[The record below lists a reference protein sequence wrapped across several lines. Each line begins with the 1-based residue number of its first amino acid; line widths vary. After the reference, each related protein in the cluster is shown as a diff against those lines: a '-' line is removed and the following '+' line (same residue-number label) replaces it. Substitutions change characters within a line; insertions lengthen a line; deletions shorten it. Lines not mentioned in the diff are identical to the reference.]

1 MNQPRIWPAVFGLMA
16 TDFKVTFDRPETV
29 RNALENF
36 FQDLDNDAAY
46 DCRSTTENWNVKSTV
61 YTVHSCTFVE
71 AEINRTEIQNVYVIH
86 LIYADYL
93 DRYIFNEIKD
103 KIIIYLANNIYQ
115 ACDHS
120 RSALERAQERNQH
133 ANPFMNRF
141 DHAFMAP
148 ERIRDMVIE
157 TISLET
163 PRLRSIYFEENL
175 AASQHISATLSYQH
189 RRDIMGD
196 LVAADYAAYQANLV
210 QPDADFRLG
219 TALLCV
225 DTVLKYAIGRPV
237 HEHGVSKETRT
248 MCAYTLSNLA
258 TDANCANFLR
268 AVNSVRGIE
277 ITIAALENNAEN
289 YVLIKKLRLAGER
302 LQPQPVG

>member
-1 MNQPRIWPAVFGLMA
+1 MNQPRLYPAVFGLMA
-16 TDFKVTFDRPETV
+16 TDFKVTFDRPEAV

-36 FQDLDNDAAY
+36 FQDLDDDPAY
-46 DCRSTTENWNVKSTV
+46 DCRSTTEDWNVRSTV
-61 YTVHSCTFVE
+61 YTVHSCTLVE
-71 AEINRTEIQNVYVIH
+71 AEINRTETHNVFVIH

-93 DRYIFNEIKD
+93 DRDLFREIKD

-133 ANPFMNRF
+133 PNPFINGF
-141 DHAFMAP
+141 GHAFMAP

-157 TISLET
+157 TIRLET

-175 AASQHISATLSYQH
+175 AASQHISATLSYEH
-189 RRDIMGD
+189 RRDIVGE
-196 LVAADYAAYQANLV
+196 LVAAEYVAYQANQA

-248 MCAYTLSNLA
+248 MCAYTLSNVA
-258 TDANCANFLR
+258 TDANCAHFLR
-268 AVNSVRGIE
+268 AVNAVRGIE
-277 ITIAALENNAEN
+277 IAIAALEDNAEN
-289 YVLIKKLRLAGER
+289 YVLIKKLRLAAER
-302 LQPQPVG
+302 LQPQPIG